1 MRSVPDQIAA
11 AVDALDPKLA
21 DTRERGLQGGQI
33 GVEVANHCDAF
44 SGGIHC
50 CLVHAISPITLAQ
63 INVGLS
69 GSQTST
75 VSAVAS
81 PTIAIGRPF

>member
-21 DTRERGLQGGQI
+21 DTRERGLERGQV
-33 GVEVANHCDAF
+33 GVEVGNHCDAF
-44 SGGIHC
+44 SGGLHC
-50 CLVHAISPITLAQ
+50 CLVHAIRPITLAQ
-63 INVGLS
+63 INVGPS

-75 VSAVAS
+75 VSELAS
-81 PTIAIGRPF
+81 